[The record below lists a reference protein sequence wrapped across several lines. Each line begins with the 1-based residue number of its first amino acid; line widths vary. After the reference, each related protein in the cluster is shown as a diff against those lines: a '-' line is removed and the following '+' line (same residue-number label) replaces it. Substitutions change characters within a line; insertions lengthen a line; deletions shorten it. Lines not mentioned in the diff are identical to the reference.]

1 MIDRRFHVSTSHDL
15 LPLRS
20 WMGIRTGRWRRIGET
35 PLTDAEFATL
45 TDGDN

>member
-1 MIDRRFHVSTSHDL
+1 MIDHRLHLHTGHDL

-20 WMGIRTGRWRRIGET
+20 WSGIRAGRWRRIGET
-35 PLTDAEFATL
+35 PLTDAEFDTL